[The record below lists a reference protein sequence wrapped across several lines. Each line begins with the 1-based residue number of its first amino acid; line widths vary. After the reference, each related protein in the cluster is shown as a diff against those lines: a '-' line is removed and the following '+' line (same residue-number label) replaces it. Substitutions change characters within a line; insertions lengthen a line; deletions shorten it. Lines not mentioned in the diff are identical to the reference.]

1 MHLNTPLLQRK
12 TWLNIALLSALLVQP
27 LTAFALPSDRNQ
39 PISLVADKATYNE
52 KTGLTT
58 YTGNVVIEQGSMKLQ
73 ASAVTAQLN
82 KARQMST
89 VSATGSP
96 ARFQQQTDAN
106 TLAKGQAQ
114 RIVYNADTGII
125 TLTGNAIVDQ
135 NGASIRGAT
144 LRYSMNKGDI
154 EAVGERVGGT
164 SATTTNA
171 SQNQGRVQITI
182 PANSSNITPGAV
194 NR

>member
-1 MHLNTPLLQRK
+1 MHLKAQSFQRK
-12 TWLNIALLSALLVQP
+12 TWLNIALLSTLSMYS

-39 PISLVADKATYNE
+39 AISLVADKATYND

-73 ASAVTAQLN
+73 AAAVTAQLN

-89 VSATGSP
+89 ITATGNP
-96 ARFQQQTDAN
+96 ARFQQQSDAN
-106 TLAKGQAQ
+106 KLAKGQAQ
-114 RIVYNADTGII
+114 KIVYSADTGII
-125 TLTGNAIVDQ
+125 TLNGNAVVDQ
-135 NGASIRGAT
+135 DGASIRGAT

-154 EAVGERVGGT
+154 EAIGERIGDSSANST
-164 SATTTNA
+164 SA

-182 PANSSNITPGAV
+182 PANSSKAIPGATS
-194 NR
+194 R

>member
-1 MHLNTPLLQRK
+1 MHLNTPLFQRK
-12 TWLNIALLSALLVQP
+12 IGLKIALLSALLVQP
-27 LTAFALPSDRNQ
+27 LTAFALPSDRSQ

-58 YTGNVVIEQGSMKLQ
+58 YTGNVVIEQGTMKLQ
-73 ASAVTAQLN
+73 ATAVTAQLN
-82 KARQMST
+82 KARQIST

-106 TLAKGQAQ
+106 KTAKGQAQ
-114 RIVYNADTGII
+114 KIVYSADTGII
-125 TLTGNAIVDQ
+125 TLTGNATVDQ

-144 LRYSMNKGDI
+144 LRYSMNRGDI
-154 EAVGERVGGT
+154 EAVGDRIGGT
-164 SATTTNA
+164 TATSTSA

-182 PANSSNITPGAV
+182 PANSSQVAPGAV

>member
-1 MHLNTPLLQRK
+1 MHLNTPLFQRK
-12 TWLNIALLSALLVQP
+12 IGLKIALLSALLVQP
-27 LTAFALPSDRNQ
+27 LTAFALPSDRSQ

-58 YTGNVVIEQGSMKLQ
+58 YTGNVVIEQGTMKLQ
-73 ASAVTAQLN
+73 ATAVTAQLN
-82 KARQMST
+82 KARQIST

-106 TLAKGQAQ
+106 KTAKGQAQ
-114 RIVYNADTGII
+114 KIIYSADTGVI
-125 TLTGNAIVDQ
+125 TLTGNATVDQ
-135 NGASIRGAT
+135 DSASIRGAT
-144 LRYSMNKGDI
+144 LRYSMNRGDI
-154 EAVGERVGGT
+154 EAVGDRIGSTAT
-164 SATTTNA
+164 STNA

-182 PANSSNITPGAV
+182 PANSSQVAPGAV